1 MIHDFPLTI
10 PQQQKSD
17 KIKILQIKTEQRTES
32 KKNPK
37 IKRQFQDIIS
47 NNKAKIRKKIKTS
60 KDSSF
65 QKRQPKPKLS
75 SPNLM
80 IRKKNKNKK
89 FPRQHRH
96 LLSHSRTLIKKK

>member
-37 IKRQFQDIIS
+37 IKWQFQDIIS
-47 NNKAKIRKKIKTS
+47 NNKAKIRKKNQNLKRFFISEKTT
-60 KDSSF
+60 KTKTIF
-65 QKRQPKPKLS
+65 TKLND
-75 SPNLM
+75 P
-80 IRKKNKNKK
+80 
-89 FPRQHRH
+89 
-96 LLSHSRTLIKKK
+96 KKKQKQKISPTTSPSTISFTNFN